1 MLECCVG
8 NGGAWTPFLRV
19 LPLHPSFGEVTMW
32 VMEVAWAAHLG
43 SPPSASL
50 SQVSLG

>member
-1 MLECCVG
+1 MWAMGVHGPLFWGV
-8 NGGAWTPFLRV
+8 L

-32 VMEVAWAAHLG
+32 VMEVAWAARLG
-43 SPPSASL
+43 SPPSTSL